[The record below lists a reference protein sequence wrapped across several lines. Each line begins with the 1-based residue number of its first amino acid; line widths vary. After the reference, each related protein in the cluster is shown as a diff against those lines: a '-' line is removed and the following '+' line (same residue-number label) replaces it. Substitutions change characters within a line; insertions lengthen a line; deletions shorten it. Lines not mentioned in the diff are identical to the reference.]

1 MSTPRTR
8 ERTRRIRRRTGWRLR
23 PAGWVML
30 VALILV
36 LLAAWN
42 TGTNLLYIVVGGLC
56 SFLLMSFVLAGW
68 SLLRVR
74 ASREAPDAVH
84 RGEPFGVTLRLEN
97 RKTLVPAMSIRIEP
111 SAPLGHHGAK
121 GFAAYIV
128 KIPPRRAA
136 LARLSERFEHRGV
149 HPLPALDLVS
159 AFPFGLF
166 ERRRRTHDGHE
177 VVVYPRVRAVRPG
190 AVQQLSGAGAALAV
204 VRGNG
209 DEFFSLRDYVPGDDI
224 RQVAWRVSARRGAL
238 TVREFARQT
247 SRSIVFVLD
256 THRRTDLDGFD
267 DAFEDAVELVASLA
281 VTFLNQQ
288 YAVSIVTPGRRLPEG
303 EGNTHRRKALDML
316 ARLEPDDGAFDG
328 DYEWFPPGAEGGR
341 ASYVFVSPDPRDWG
355 RITHAGRTRVIDPR
369 EVVRV

>member
-8 ERTRRIRRRTGWRLR
+8 DRATRVRRRAGWRLR
-23 PAGWVML
+23 PAGWVLLIAL
-30 VALILV
+30 VLV

-56 SFLLMSFVLAGW
+56 SFLLISFVLAGW

-84 RGEPFGVTLRLEN
+84 RGEPFSVTLRLEN
-97 RKTLVPAMSIRIEP
+97 RKTLVPAMSIRVEHR
-111 SAPLGHHGAK
+111 APVGHNGAK
-121 GFAAYIV
+121 GFGGYIV

-136 LARLSERFEHRGV
+136 LVRLSERFDRRGV

-166 ERRRRTHDGHE
+166 ERRRRARDGHE

-190 AVQQLSGAGAALAV
+190 ALQQLSGAGAAPTF
-204 VRGNG
+204 VRGHG
-209 DEFFSLRDYVPGDDI
+209 DEFFSLRDYIPGDDV
-224 RQVAWRVSARRGAL
+224 RQVAWRVSAHRGAL

-256 THRRTDLDGFD
+256 THRRTDLEGFD

-288 YAVSIVTPGRRLPEG
+288 YTVSIVTPGRRLPEG

-316 ARLEPDDGAFDG
+316 ARVEPADGVSEG
-328 DYEWFPPGAEGGR
+328 GYGWFSPGAESGR

-355 RITHAGRTRVIDPR
+355 RVSHAGRTRVIDPR
-369 EVVRV
+369 EVVRA